1 MPFSSQSSASR
12 SESTIPAPDPM
23 NTNLSISLLFALV
36 IFTGDAA
43 RSQGTLPA
51 DVLPDSIG
59 QWRAEGPAVT
69 YDRHTIF
76 DYLDGGAEVYRAYG
90 MVAATARRYLC
101 EGEQP
106 IEASLF
112 TMERPDGAFGV
123 FTYERLDADAGVGQG
138 SEYGGGILRFWQ
150 GRSFVFI
157 QGGSETP
164 TSHNGVFALGRY
176 LATRIGKD
184 AMLPEILPVLPREGL
199 RPLTV
204 RYAISPSILKNIEP
218 TLIDGPLGSPE
229 GSPAVFAR
237 YGTPGDALRILIAQF
252 TDPASSA
259 EGIAGYMRARSPR
272 GSKPLE
278 PYHGKDG
285 WSLAGTSGIYAVL
298 VLDAPDTLRARTYF
312 DTIVLTLK
320 EFNR

>member
-1 MPFSSQSSASR
+1 
-12 SESTIPAPDPM
+12 M
-23 NTNLSISLLFALV
+23 NTMSYTSVLFALV
-36 IFTGDAA
+36 IFTGIAA

-59 QWRAEGPAVT
+59 QWQAESPTVT

-90 MVAATARRYLC
+90 MVAAAARRYLSIN
-101 EGEQP
+101 EQP
-106 IEASLF
+106 IEATIF

-150 GRSFVFI
+150 GHSFVFI
-157 QGGSETP
+157 QAGSETP
-164 TSHNGVFALGRY
+164 ASRDGVFVLGRY
-176 LATRIGKD
+176 IANRLGKE
-184 AMLPEILPVLPREGL
+184 AMLPEILAALPREGI
-199 RPLTV
+199 RPLTI

-229 GSPAVFAR
+229 GAPAVFAR
-237 YGTPGDALRILIAQF
+237 YGTPGDPLRILIAQF
-252 TDPASSA
+252 ADPVSSA
-259 EGIAGYMRARSPR
+259 ECISGYMRTASPG

-285 WSLAGTSGIYAVL
+285 WSLAGTSGSYAVL
-298 VLDAPDTLRARTYF
+298 VLDAPDTLRAHRYF

-320 EFNR
+320 ESQR